1 MAAAV
6 GCRTAIVDLFVLP
19 EVLASVDRLVVLPAD
34 AVVLGDVA
42 ELAGLDLHGNLLAAP
57 TVVGDRASSGFV
69 LIHAASGRLKAKT
82 HASAELRRR
91 AYARH
96 AFDFDAF
103 DADVLVIDAAEYRR
117 REMVS
122 TYVPLIEEFGLTYR
136 ELLHFEVGPHRA
148 VDRRGVARGPVA
160 QSAGAG
166 LAAALGRQGKAVDR

>member
-1 MAAAV
+1 
-6 GCRTAIVDLFVLP
+6 
-19 EVLASVDRLVVLPAD
+19 VLASVDRLVVLPAD

-42 ELAGLDLHGNLLAAP
+42 ELADLDLQGNLLAAP

-69 LIHAASGRLKAKT
+69 LIHAASGRLRAKT

-117 REMVS
+117 RQMVS
-122 TYVPLIEEFGLTYR
+122 IYVPLIEEFGLTYR

-148 VDRRGVARGPVA
+148 VVDPAWHVVPSRSPLERASLLHWADQAKPWTDDLAPAEQVWIDA
-160 QSAGAG
+160 SA
-166 LAAALGRQGKAVDR
+166 

>member
-1 MAAAV
+1 M
-6 GCRTAIVDLFVLP
+6 
-19 EVLASVDRLVVLPAD
+19 LASVDRLVVLPAD
-34 AVVLGDVA
+34 AVVIGDVA

-69 LIHAASGRLKAKT
+69 LIHAASGRLRAKT

-148 VDRRGVARGPVA
+148 VIDEAWHVVPSRSPLERASLLHWADEAKPWTDDLAPA
-160 QSAGAG
+160 QQVWIDASA
-166 LAAALGRQGKAVDR
+166 